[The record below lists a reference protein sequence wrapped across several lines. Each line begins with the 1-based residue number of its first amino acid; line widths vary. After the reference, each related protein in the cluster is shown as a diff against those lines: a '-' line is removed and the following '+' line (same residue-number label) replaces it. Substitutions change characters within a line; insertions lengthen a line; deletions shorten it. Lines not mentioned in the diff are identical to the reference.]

1 MSGNKTEIALIE
13 MSNLVREK
21 IENMGTDNFV
31 REVTNQMTDS
41 RVTAIKGL
49 MKHLPNVMRESIENA
64 RSYKNANE
72 LLNGNSSLKKFLKEQ
87 DNRIKRLFEKNLV
100 HME

>member
-1 MSGNKTEIALIE
+1 DLEKSYKLARIDELQKIIINNFKISQDRKASNDVKYLVNQMKKEVMSGNKTEIALIE

-49 MKHLPNVMRESIENA
+49 MKHLPNVMR
-64 RSYKNANE
+64 
-72 LLNGNSSLKKFLKEQ
+72 
-87 DNRIKRLFEKNLV
+87 
-100 HME
+100 